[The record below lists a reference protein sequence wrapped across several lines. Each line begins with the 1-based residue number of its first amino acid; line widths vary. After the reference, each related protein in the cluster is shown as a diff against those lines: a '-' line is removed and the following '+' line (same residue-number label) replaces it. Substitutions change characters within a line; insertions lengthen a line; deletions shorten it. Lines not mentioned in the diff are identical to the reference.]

1 MFRVLN
7 IVMALVFAASALVQ
21 LNDPD
26 PVQWFLIYAAGAL
39 ICAMSAAKASQGWQA
54 PALVGLAALVWGVW
68 IMTHMHASFAW
79 GQIADKMKADTPAI
93 EESRETLGLFLL
105 ASWMLVIAARRRGE
119 HVRGGAR

>member
-7 IVMALVFAASALVQ
+7 IVMALLFTASALLQ

-54 PALVGLAALVWGVW
+54 PALVGVAAIVWGLW
-68 IMTHMHASFAW
+68 IMFHMHAAFAW
-79 GQIADKMKADTPAI
+79 ANLADKMKADTPAI

-105 ASWMLVIAARRRGE
+105 ATWMFVIAARRRGE
-119 HVRGGAR
+119 QMRAR